1 MASEKIYNLEN
12 RKTYII
18 NADRRGENS
27 MSCPVCSGD
36 RKKKNVKCM
45 SFNTVEGVGHCN
57 HCNARFVRKVEDQEV
72 QRYTRPVPT
81 SNPTALPDKIVNW
94 FKERG
99 INSSTLIDFNVEA
112 GRMFFPQV
120 AQERNCIMF
129 NYYRDGELINI
140 KYRDAEKNFRL
151 VKDAELVFYNLDSI
165 SQDFVVITEGEL
177 DAMAYHQVGITSVVS
192 VPNGASKNNR
202 LQYVDNCIDR
212 FEDVKTIYL
221 ATDDDEPGRILQ
233 EELARRFG
241 KDRCRKISFFG
252 KKDANELLMTDPLM
266 LPETLEAA
274 EEYPLEGIVTIDG
287 IADDIWR
294 LRREGLKPG
303 CDISIDAFNELLTFV
318 PGYVT
323 GVTGIPNHGKSE
335 FLDQIMVDLSVRHGW
350 RFGIFSPENYPL
362 QLHFSKVAS
371 KLVGTAFNDM
381 GDREIIAAMN
391 YCRDNFFY
399 IAPEEDNSLDSIIEH
414 AKSLVK
420 KYGIN
425 AIIIDAWNKLEHNYQ
440 TSETQHISK
449 ELDKLI
455 SFCRKYS
462 VHAFVVAHP
471 TKMSRDPKTQQYN
484 VATLYDMAGCH
495 DEETEVLTN
504 DGWKRHVELD
514 GSEEV
519 ACFDLE
525 SETLK
530 YLRPSD
536 YHVYPYK
543 GEMHH
548 FKGKSMD
555 IMVSP
560 NHRMVIGKTWK
571 NKSNRK
577 PSKYNNQKWNFIYAS
592 DISKSPVVMPKS
604 AELVSN
610 TFVKHMKFDNG
621 EIYDNEKLAYFL
633 GWYLSEGSISMNS
646 ISICQA
652 LQNSANL
659 KKSFTDLNLHV
670 KESQFQ
676 GKKGEKEMYR
686 FRVYAKSHPEL
697 IKWIIN
703 SFGNGASDKRIPV
716 EFFNMLGKRGKE
728 LLMESLIEGDGSKT
742 KNGFKY
748 HTASKQ
754 LADDVCRLAV
764 ELGYKTIVGH
774 YPSTN
779 PKWLDKYVVYLTK
792 DKPTEW
798 IMPANQN
805 KVEYDGNIYCL
816 TVPTGAYVTRRNGK
830 VAITGNSAHFYNKCD
845 NGISVY
851 RHFFEDGGSMP
862 EIFVQKVK
870 FKHWGRQGSREMQY
884 DIPSGRYYIVGKLNK
899 TSYLST
905 EFNQQEFEL

>member
-1 MASEKIYNLEN
+1 MAAEKIYNLEN

-18 NADRRGENS
+18 NAERRGENS

-45 SFNTVEGVGHCN
+45 SFNTIEGVGHCN
-57 HCNARFVRKVEDQEV
+57 HCNARFVRKSEEQEQ
-72 QRYTRPVPT
+72 QRYARPVAQ
-81 SNPTALPDKIVNW
+81 SNPTALPDKIVAW
-94 FKERG
+94 FKDRG
-99 INSSTLIDFNVEA
+99 ISSSTLIDFNVES
-112 GRMFFPQV
+112 GKMFFPQV
-120 AQERNCIMF
+120 AQERNCILF

-165 SQDFVVITEGEL
+165 KDDYVIITEGECFHPSAEVL
-177 DAMAYHQVGITSVVS
+177 TQYGWVRFDEFEALENPMVAQYKDSGDIEYVKPIAFINKHFEGSLIEIKNKQRFYSLTTPEHNMVYVDPYGIVSKKKHYEASARYSIPRTAKHNGNGIELSDDEIKLCIAVSADFTIREKGDIYGAFKKQRKVERITEILNRLGIEYSSNPAKGDYTSFFIRRGNAPKYLFKKFPSNWIFESTQHQKDLIISEILHWDGNLVPERNQIEYSSKDYDNATFIQTISHLCGYCSTIMSRSNEFGSWYKVSILFGKQTTSNQSLKRGTLEVEYKGIVNCVQVPSGMILVRQNGCISISGNCDAMAYHEVGITSVVS

-212 FEDVKTIYL
+212 FDNVKIIYL

-252 KKDANELLMTDPLM
+252 KKDANELLLEDRLA

-425 AIIIDAWNKLEHNYQ
+425 AIIIDAWNKLDHTYQ

-455 SFCRKYS
+455 DFCRKNS

-484 VATLYDMAGCH
+484 VATLYDMSG
-495 DEETEVLTN
+495 
-504 DGWKRHVELD
+504 
-514 GSEEV
+514 
-519 ACFDLE
+519 
-525 SETLK
+525 
-530 YLRPSD
+530 
-536 YHVYPYK
+536 
-543 GEMHH
+543 
-548 FKGKSMD
+548 
-555 IMVSP
+555 
-560 NHRMVIGKTWK
+560 
-571 NKSNRK
+571 
-577 PSKYNNQKWNFIYAS
+577 
-592 DISKSPVVMPKS
+592 
-604 AELVSN
+604 
-610 TFVKHMKFDNG
+610 
-621 EIYDNEKLAYFL
+621 
-633 GWYLSEGSISMNS
+633 
-646 ISICQA
+646 
-652 LQNSANL
+652 
-659 KKSFTDLNLHV
+659 
-670 KESQFQ
+670 
-676 GKKGEKEMYR
+676 
-686 FRVYAKSHPEL
+686 
-697 IKWIIN
+697 
-703 SFGNGASDKRIPV
+703 
-716 EFFNMLGKRGKE
+716 
-728 LLMESLIEGDGSKT
+728 
-742 KNGFKY
+742 
-748 HTASKQ
+748 
-754 LADDVCRLAV
+754 
-764 ELGYKTIVGH
+764 
-774 YPSTN
+774 
-779 PKWLDKYVVYLTK
+779 
-792 DKPTEW
+792 
-798 IMPANQN
+798 
-805 KVEYDGNIYCL
+805 
-816 TVPTGAYVTRRNGK
+816 
-830 VAITGNSAHFYNKCD
+830 SAHFYNKCD

-870 FKHWGRQGSREMQY
+870 FKHWGRQGSRELQY
-884 DIPSGRYYIVGKLNK
+884 DVPSGRYYIVGKLNK

>member
-1 MASEKIYNLEN
+1 MAAEKIYNLEN

-18 NADRRGENS
+18 NAERRGENS

-36 RKKKNVKCM
+36 RKKKSVKCM
-45 SFNTVEGVGHCN
+45 SFNTIEGVGHCN
-57 HCNARFVRKVEDQEV
+57 HCNARFVRKSEEQEQ
-72 QRYTRPVPT
+72 QRYARPVAQ
-81 SNPTALPDKIVNW
+81 SNPTALPDKIVAW
-94 FKERG
+94 FKDRG
-99 INSSTLIDFNVEA
+99 VSSSTLIDFNIES

-120 AQERNCIMF
+120 SQERNCILF

-165 SQDFVVITEGEL
+165 KQEYVIITEGEL
-177 DAMAYHQVGITSVVS
+177 DAMAYHEVGITSVVS

-212 FEDVKTIYL
+212 FDDVKIIYL

-252 KKDANELLMTDPLM
+252 KKDANELLLEDRLA

-274 EEYPLEGIVTIDG
+274 EEYPLEGIVTIDS

-303 CDISIDAFNELLTFV
+303 CDISIGEFNELLTFV

-425 AIIIDAWNKLEHNYQ
+425 AIIIDAWNKLDHTYQ

-455 SFCRKYS
+455 DFCRKNS

-484 VATLYDMAGCH
+484 VATLYDMAG
-495 DEETEVLTN
+495 
-504 DGWKRHVELD
+504 
-514 GSEEV
+514 
-519 ACFDLE
+519 
-525 SETLK
+525 
-530 YLRPSD
+530 
-536 YHVYPYK
+536 
-543 GEMHH
+543 
-548 FKGKSMD
+548 
-555 IMVSP
+555 
-560 NHRMVIGKTWK
+560 
-571 NKSNRK
+571 
-577 PSKYNNQKWNFIYAS
+577 
-592 DISKSPVVMPKS
+592 
-604 AELVSN
+604 
-610 TFVKHMKFDNG
+610 
-621 EIYDNEKLAYFL
+621 
-633 GWYLSEGSISMNS
+633 
-646 ISICQA
+646 
-652 LQNSANL
+652 
-659 KKSFTDLNLHV
+659 
-670 KESQFQ
+670 
-676 GKKGEKEMYR
+676 
-686 FRVYAKSHPEL
+686 
-697 IKWIIN
+697 
-703 SFGNGASDKRIPV
+703 
-716 EFFNMLGKRGKE
+716 
-728 LLMESLIEGDGSKT
+728 
-742 KNGFKY
+742 
-748 HTASKQ
+748 
-754 LADDVCRLAV
+754 
-764 ELGYKTIVGH
+764 
-774 YPSTN
+774 
-779 PKWLDKYVVYLTK
+779 
-792 DKPTEW
+792 
-798 IMPANQN
+798 
-805 KVEYDGNIYCL
+805 
-816 TVPTGAYVTRRNGK
+816 
-830 VAITGNSAHFYNKCD
+830 SAHFYNKCD
-845 NGISVY
+845 NGISIY

-884 DIPSGRYYIVGKLNK
+884 DVPSGRYYIVGKLNK

-905 EFNQQEFEL
+905 EFKQEEFEL

>member
-1 MASEKIYNLEN
+1 MAAEKIYNLEN
-12 RKTYII
+12 RRTYII
-18 NADRRGENS
+18 NAERRGENS

-45 SFNTVEGVGHCN
+45 SFNTIEGVGHCN
-57 HCNARFVRKVEDQEV
+57 HCNARFVRKSEEQEQ
-72 QRYTRPVPT
+72 QRYTRPVAQ
-81 SNPTALPDKIVNW
+81 SNPTALPDKIVAW

-99 INSSTLIDFNVEA
+99 VSSSTLMDFNVES

-151 VKDAELVFYNLDSI
+151 VKDAELIFYNLDSI
-165 SQDFVVITEGEL
+165 KDDYVIITEGEL
-177 DAMAYHQVGITSVVS
+177 DAMAYHEVGITSVVS

-212 FEDVKTIYL
+212 FDNVKIIYL

-252 KKDANELLMTDPLM
+252 KKDANELLLEDRLA

-294 LRREGLKPG
+294 LRREGLRPG

-371 KLVGTAFNDM
+371 KLIGTAFNDM

-425 AIIIDAWNKLEHNYQ
+425 AIIIDAWNKLEHSYQ

-455 SFCRKYS
+455 DFCRKNS

-484 VATLYDMAGCH
+484 VATLYDMAG
-495 DEETEVLTN
+495 
-504 DGWKRHVELD
+504 
-514 GSEEV
+514 
-519 ACFDLE
+519 
-525 SETLK
+525 
-530 YLRPSD
+530 
-536 YHVYPYK
+536 
-543 GEMHH
+543 
-548 FKGKSMD
+548 
-555 IMVSP
+555 
-560 NHRMVIGKTWK
+560 
-571 NKSNRK
+571 
-577 PSKYNNQKWNFIYAS
+577 
-592 DISKSPVVMPKS
+592 
-604 AELVSN
+604 
-610 TFVKHMKFDNG
+610 
-621 EIYDNEKLAYFL
+621 
-633 GWYLSEGSISMNS
+633 
-646 ISICQA
+646 
-652 LQNSANL
+652 
-659 KKSFTDLNLHV
+659 
-670 KESQFQ
+670 
-676 GKKGEKEMYR
+676 
-686 FRVYAKSHPEL
+686 
-697 IKWIIN
+697 
-703 SFGNGASDKRIPV
+703 
-716 EFFNMLGKRGKE
+716 
-728 LLMESLIEGDGSKT
+728 
-742 KNGFKY
+742 
-748 HTASKQ
+748 
-754 LADDVCRLAV
+754 
-764 ELGYKTIVGH
+764 
-774 YPSTN
+774 
-779 PKWLDKYVVYLTK
+779 
-792 DKPTEW
+792 
-798 IMPANQN
+798 
-805 KVEYDGNIYCL
+805 
-816 TVPTGAYVTRRNGK
+816 
-830 VAITGNSAHFYNKCD
+830 SAHFYNKCD

-884 DIPSGRYYIVGKLNK
+884 DVPSGRYYVVGKLNK